1 MNSPLSMIRPYLFAI
16 LAFFPCLEMTSQ
28 QAIGQW
34 SDHLPYNDVSQ
45 VLEVEGDLFCV
56 TGPGFFRYIT
66 SSGEVER
73 FSKVNGLSDI
83 GVSSLGYDEESETLI
98 IGYSNGN
105 VDLWQNG
112 QVTNVPDI
120 LNSSLIGDKR
130 VNGIRVDQGKAWLS
144 CGFGVVVV
152 DVERVEIAD
161 SYFIA
166 PGGGNIRVNDL
177 FIESDRILAA
187 TESGILEAARNSNL
201 SDFANWEPLLSFPAN
216 NSDILRLEPFGD
228 RLIALASGNMDRLY
242 VLENGLWSIVPGTDD
257 QSNEDIHVQG
267 DRILITYT
275 YFAQLRDASFITL
288 ETFGGPSF
296 LPNYEYHSGHVG
308 DNGQVWLGERNNGLI
323 KLMEPEDRSIQPD
336 GPYNELAW
344 QIGSG
349 NGQLWIAHG
358 EQRANGDNV
367 FNNDASSILANGQWI
382 ILKDRPE
389 LADVRDHVNAIVDP
403 FDPSRGYIA
412 SWFGGLLE
420 VDVNDQSI
428 LVLNDG
434 LGNAPITENL
444 VNEGRYQVS
453 GMEYD
458 ALGNLWLVN
467 SSALEPLKVLKRNGS
482 WRGYS
487 MSDEVS
493 LGTFMGDLTLT
504 PEGMAWI
511 ILPRGNGLV
520 AYDYRGTVD
529 SESDDRYVKLG
540 TGIGSGG
547 LPTADVLSIATD
559 LDGEIWVGTTE
570 GPAVHF
576 SPSGVFNTN
585 PIDFQQILIER
596 DGVVEILLGN
606 QTITAIEVD
615 GANRKWIGTL
625 NDGLFLLSPDGSEQV
640 LRFTKDNS
648 PLFSNVIKDI
658 SIDPVDGTVYIAT
671 DRGVLGYKSDAT
683 AGLISNACYDVYP
696 NPVRPDYA
704 GPITLDGLM
713 RDSRVKITDV
723 AGNLVYQTVSNGG
736 RVAWNGNDLQG
747 RRVSTGVYYAL
758 VTSPETDSTCTSKI
772 LIVN

>member
-1 MNSPLSMIRPYLFAI
+1 MNSPLSMIRPFIYSLLTVF
-16 LAFFPCLEMTSQ
+16 LCLESIGQ

-34 SDHLPYNDVSQ
+34 SDHLPYNDVTQ
-45 VLEVEGDLFCV
+45 ILEVEGDLYCV
-56 TGPGFFRYIT
+56 TGPGFFRYDV

-73 FSKVNGLSDI
+73 FSKVSGLSDI
-83 GVSSLGYDEESETLI
+83 GVSSLGYDEISRTLV

-105 VDLWQNG
+105 VDLLNSG
-112 QVTNVPDI
+112 SVTNVPDI

-130 VNGIRVDQGKAWLS
+130 VNRIRVDDGKAWLA
-144 CGFGVVVV
+144 CGFGVVLV
-152 DVERVEIAD
+152 DVERIEISD

-177 FIESDRILAA
+177 YLQPDRILAA
-187 TESGILEAARNSNL
+187 TESGILEADPNSNL
-201 SDFANWEPLLSFPAN
+201 SDFANWEPLLAFPAN
-216 NSDILRLEPFGD
+216 SSDILRLEPFGEK
-228 RLIALASGNMDRLY
+228 LIAQASGNMDRLY
-242 VLENGLWSIVPGTDD
+242 VQENDTWSIIPGTDD
-257 QSNEDIHVQG
+257 QLNEDIQVQG
-267 DRILITYT
+267 DRILFTYK
-275 YFAQLRDASFITL
+275 YFAQLRDASFATL
-288 ETFGGPSF
+288 ETYGGPSF
-296 LPNYEYHSGHVG
+296 LSDYEYHSGIMG
-308 DNGQVWLGERNNGLI
+308 PSGQVWLGERNNGLI
-323 KLMEPEDRSIQPD
+323 KKMDPEDRSIQPD
-336 GPYNELAW
+336 GPFNDLAW
-344 QIGSG
+344 QIAAG

-367 FNNDASSILANGQWI
+367 FNNDASSILANGKWI

-389 LADVRDHVNAIVDP
+389 LGDVRDHVNAVVDP
-403 FDPSRGYIA
+403 FDPNHGYIG

-420 VDVNDQSI
+420 IDVNDESI

-434 LGNAPITENL
+434 VGNAPITENL
-444 VNEGRYQVS
+444 INEGRYQVS
-453 GMEYD
+453 GLEYD
-458 ALGNLWLVN
+458 ALGNLWVVN

-482 WRGYS
+482 WRGFS
-487 MSDEVS
+487 VSDEVS

-504 PEGMAWI
+504 AEGMAWV
-511 ILPRGNGLV
+511 ILPRGNGLL
-520 AYDYRGTVD
+520 AYDYRGTID
-529 SESDDRYVKLG
+529 TESDDRYVKLG
-540 TGIGSGG
+540 TATGGGG

-625 NDGLFLLSPDGSEQV
+625 NDGLFLLSPDGSEQE
-640 LRFTKDNS
+640 LRFTKENS

-658 SIDPVDGTVYIAT
+658 SIDPIDGTVYIAT
-671 DRGVLGYKSDAT
+671 DRGVLAYKSDAT
-683 AGLISNACYDVYP
+683 LGLLTNTCYDVYP
-696 NPVRPDYA
+696 NPVRPGYA
-704 GPITLDGLM
+704 GPITLDGMM

-723 AGNLVYQTVSNGG
+723 AGNLVFQTVSNGG
-736 RVAWNGNDLQG
+736 RVTWNGNDLQG

-758 VTSPETDSTCTSKI
+758 VSSPDTESTCTSKI